1 MPDQS
6 FKKASTLPPY
16 IFGEIN
22 SLKQKAR
29 HAGEDIIDFGMGN
42 PDRETPKPIVE
53 KLIETVKNPA
63 THRYSQSIGL
73 PKLRLAMSDWYLRK
87 YNVSLDHENE
97 IVTCMGSK
105 EGIAHLCMATLSE
118 GDNVL
123 VQSPTY
129 PVHTYGVVIAGA
141 TVEPVTLIDDL
152 DSFLNQIKKKYPEKK
167 INPRC

>member
-42 PDRETPKPIVE
+42 PDRETPKPIVD
-53 KLIETVKNPA
+53 KLIETVQNPA

-97 IVTCMGSK
+97 MVAIWLHPK
-105 EGIAHLCMATLSE
+105 ELPARIFKNKDESIKYYGYNLINEMWSGAKRFMSNSE
-118 GDNVL
+118 
-123 VQSPTY
+123 Q
-129 PVHTYGVVIAGA
+129 
-141 TVEPVTLIDDL
+141 
-152 DSFLNQIKKKYPEKK
+152 
-167 INPRC
+167 